1 MALGIQVVFD
11 CADPASLAEFWAEA
25 LGYVV
30 QPPPPGYESWDVFLR
45 EQGMAE
51 EDLDKASAIVDPDGQ
66 GPRVYFQRVPEA
78 KVAKNRVHL
87 DVRASAGAHGEE
99 GRRAVREA
107 AEHLKTLG
115 ATERY
120 EMEEL
125 GVFWITMQD
134 PEGNEFCV
142 T

>member
-1 MALGIQVVFD
+1 V
-11 CADPASLAEFWAEA
+11 
-25 LGYVV
+25 
-30 QPPPPGYESWDVFLR
+30 
-45 EQGMAE
+45 
-51 EDLDKASAIVDPDGQ
+51 
-66 GPRVYFQRVPEA
+66 
-78 KVAKNRVHL
+78 
-87 DVRASAGAHGEE
+87 
-99 GRRAVREA
+99 